1 MRLRNVPGAREVM
14 IENEYVFTEPEGMKG
29 TWSQVFGNDNPIRIE
44 IGMGKGT
51 FITTLAANNPDINY
65 VGIEKYSSVLLRAV
79 EKQDELQLPNL
90 RFIRMDAEAIC
101 EVFGEGEVDR
111 IYLNF
116 SDPWPKDRHAKRRL
130 TSRQFMARY
139 DVILKPDGQ
148 VEFKTDNKDLFDF
161 AISELP
167 LAGWKEKAVTY
178 DLHHDP
184 VLNAGNVM
192 TEYEEKFSAKGNPIC
207 KYIIYR

>member
-90 RFIRMDAEAIC
+90 RFIRI
-101 EVFGEGEVDR
+101 
-111 IYLNF
+111 
-116 SDPWPKDRHAKRRL
+116 
-130 TSRQFMARY
+130 
-139 DVILKPDGQ
+139 VIFLIPMP
-148 VEFKTDNKDLFDF
+148 V
-161 AISELP
+161 
-167 LAGWKEKAVTY
+167 
-178 DLHHDP
+178 
-184 VLNAGNVM
+184 VLNRELLSEIWFVISIPA
-192 TEYEEKFSAKGNPIC
+192 SLL
-207 KYIIYR
+207 R

>member
-90 RFIRMDAEAIC
+90 RFIRMDACFAVITIIRNIC
-101 EVFGEGEVDR
+101 NSIR
-111 IYLNF
+111 
-116 SDPWPKDRHAKRRL
+116 SQKC
-130 TSRQFMARY
+130 
-139 DVILKPDGQ
+139 
-148 VEFKTDNKDLFDF
+148 KTIFF
-161 AISELP
+161 AFQIS
-167 LAGWKEKAVTY
+167 
-178 DLHHDP
+178 
-184 VLNAGNVM
+184 
-192 TEYEEKFSAKGNPIC
+192 
-207 KYIIYR
+207 

>member
-90 RFIRMDAEAIC
+90 RFIRMDE
-101 EVFGEGEVDR
+101 
-111 IYLNF
+111 
-116 SDPWPKDRHAKRRL
+116 
-130 TSRQFMARY
+130 
-139 DVILKPDGQ
+139 
-148 VEFKTDNKDLFDF
+148 
-161 AISELP
+161 
-167 LAGWKEKAVTY
+167 
-178 DLHHDP
+178 
-184 VLNAGNVM
+184 
-192 TEYEEKFSAKGNPIC
+192 
-207 KYIIYR
+207 